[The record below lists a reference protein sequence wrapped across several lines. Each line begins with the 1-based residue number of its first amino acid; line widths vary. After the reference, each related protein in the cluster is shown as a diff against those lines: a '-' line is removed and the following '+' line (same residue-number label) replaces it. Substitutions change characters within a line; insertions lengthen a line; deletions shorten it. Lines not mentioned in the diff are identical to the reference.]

1 MSWGSECCSS
11 PTTSP
16 RHFGMHGVHGTPGS
30 PRRSLNGSIV
40 YEYAARSGGGGSSS
54 SKSKPR
60 SRTISSE
67 GMSSLGSPLLSPA
80 SSAFA
85 RPPSPPH
92 L

>member
-1 MSWGSECCSS
+1 MSWGSESCSS
-11 PTTSP
+11 PTASP
-16 RHFGMHGVHGTPGS
+16 RHFGTPRGS
-30 PRRSLNGSIV
+30 ASGSACGSSSIV
-40 YEYAARSGGGGSSS
+40 YEYGRLSSGSS
-54 SKSKPR
+54 SKPR

-67 GMSSLGSPLLSPA
+67 GMSSLGSPILSPA